1 MNLPRPHPGIQVWSR
16 RHLLRLILPTPL
28 VLAGCGRQNLGEG
41 PGNDGSKAII
51 QNGGSD
57 TMVNIAQAWAEEY
70 AEVEPSVSV
79 EVSGGGSGTGIASLI
94 NGTIDIANCSRKI
107 EPKER
112 ESARVNN
119 GTEPREFILGYDALA
134 IFVHRSNPLAEISLS
149 QVGDIYRE
157 NGQAKTWSDLGVR
170 NVGCRQDQIIR
181 VSRQS
186 NSGTYHYFREAVL
199 GKGADFRL
207 GSLDLHGSKD
217 VVELI
222 GRTPCAIG
230 YSGIGYAN
238 DHVRVLRV
246 ARKPGDPAFAPTV
259 ENTQSGSYPIARPLY
274 MYTQGEPKPHI
285 RAFMN
290 WAHGPDGQRIV
301 QESGYVPL
309 LPSQQQEPI

>member
-1 MNLPRPHPGIQVWSR
+1 MCPAEIPEPESGWSR
-16 RHLLRLILPTPL
+16 RDWLRALLPAPAL
-28 VLAGCGRQNLGEG
+28 LAGCGRRESQGAAAA
-41 PGNDGSKAII
+41 PGSRSVI

-70 AEVEPSVSV
+70 ARVDPSVSV

-94 NGTIDIANCSRKI
+94 NGTIDIANCSRRI

-112 ESARVNN
+112 ERAQANS
-119 GTEPREFILGYDALA
+119 GLEPREFILGYDALA
-134 IFVHRSNPLAEISLS
+134 IYVHRDNPLEEIDLTQVAE
-149 QVGDIYRE
+149 IYRE
-157 NGQAKTWSDLGVR
+157 DGHAKTWSDLGVQNTACKR
-170 NVGCRQDQIIR
+170 DRIIR

-222 GRTPCAIG
+222 ARTPCAIG

-246 ARKPGDPAFAPTV
+246 AKAPGQTAFAPTI

-274 MYTQGEPKPHI
+274 MYTAGEPKAHI
-285 RAFMN
+285 RAFMK
-290 WAHGPDGQRIV
+290 WAHGPEGQRIV

-309 LPSQQQEPI
+309 LPEQQQEDL